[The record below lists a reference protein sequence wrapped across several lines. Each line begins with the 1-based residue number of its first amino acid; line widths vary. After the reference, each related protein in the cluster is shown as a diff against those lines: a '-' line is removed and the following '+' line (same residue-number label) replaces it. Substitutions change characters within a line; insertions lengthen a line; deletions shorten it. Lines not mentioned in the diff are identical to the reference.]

1 MDGDLQNDPADIPL
15 LVNRLAEGYD
25 MVLGERVARKDN
37 FLIRKLPSRVA
48 NWLIRRVTGVPFRDF
63 GCTLR
68 AMRREV
74 ALALPLYGEMHRFIT
89 AMAIQQGARVTQ
101 VPVRH
106 HPRIAGKTKYGLSRS
121 VRVILDLMTVQFLY
135 RYQARPMHLFGLI
148 GLLLIAAGCVSLAV
162 TWLMKQYSHMNM
174 TGNPFLLLSVML
186 ALMGTQSLA
195 LGLMG
200 EMLARTYFESQD
212 KPAYSVRE
220 TRNLDWRRPRRRRR
234 RKNRVS
240 KPTLDAGEIRG

>member
-1 MDGDLQNDPADIPL
+1 
-15 LVNRLAEGYD
+15 
-25 MVLGERVARKDN
+25 
-37 FLIRKLPSRVA
+37 
-48 NWLIRRVTGVPFRDF
+48 
-63 GCTLR
+63 
-68 AMRREV
+68 
-74 ALALPLYGEMHRFIT
+74 
-89 AMAIQQGARVTQ
+89 
-101 VPVRH
+101 
-106 HPRIAGKTKYGLSRS
+106 
-121 VRVILDLMTVQFLY
+121 
-135 RYQARPMHLFGLI
+135 
-148 GLLLIAAGCVSLAV
+148 
-162 TWLMKQYSHMNM
+162 MKQYSHMNM